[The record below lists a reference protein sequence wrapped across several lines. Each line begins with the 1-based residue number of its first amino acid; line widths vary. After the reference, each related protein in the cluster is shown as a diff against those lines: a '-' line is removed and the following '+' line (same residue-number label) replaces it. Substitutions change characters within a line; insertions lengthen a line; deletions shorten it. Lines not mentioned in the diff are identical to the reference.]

1 MAKFIKVS
9 GINEKWERKTLI
21 INTEE
26 IKYIDVNTIGGEAH
40 IHLSDTTI
48 ATTDLEVLEE
58 LFEKKEPTYINEE
71 LGITTDT
78 TIEDFVSVL
87 PHRYIEKVKNCLK
100 RSNINTVG
108 DLIKLK
114 QRELK
119 KISCLGQGS
128 FAVIMRAAEKNGINI
143 PR

>member
-21 INTEE
+21 INIDE
-26 IKYIDVNTIGGEAH
+26 IKYVDLNTVGGEAH

-48 ATTDLEVLEE
+48 ATMDLKVLDE
-58 LFEKKEPTYINEE
+58 LFEKEEPTYVNEE

-78 TIEDFVSVL
+78 PIDDFVSTL
-87 PHRYIEKVKNCLK
+87 PHRYMEKVRIGFKH
-100 RSNINTVG
+100 SNIHTVG
-108 DLIKLK
+108 DLMNSK
-114 QRELK
+114 QREIK
-119 KISCLGQGS
+119 KISGLGQGS